1 MARDNWD
8 GADPKYIGKVY
19 VGGIGADVTRSE
31 LEAEYGKY
39 GSIRDV
45 WIAHNPA
52 GFAFV
57 EFYEERD
64 GKWIVLFSY

>member
-8 GADPKYIGKVY
+8 GCDAKYKGKVY

-31 LEAEYGKY
+31 LETEYGKF

-45 WIAHNPA
+45 WIAHNPP

-64 GKWIVLFSY
+64 GMFL